1 MKVAITVWEDRISP
15 VLDSSHTLLIA
26 NIKNSKIM
34 SREYVAFNPEMP
46 SRLPRVLSDLDIE
59 VLICGAVSQLPADM
73 IESGGIKL
81 IPFITGNV
89 DEVLASFAKSATVV
103 PSYLMPGCGD
113 KHRKKHKKRKKQVSR
128 PVEANHVSKKRDTK
142 VKKGR
147 KSGRSS

>member
-26 NIKNSKIM
+26 DIKNSKIM
-34 SREYVAFNPEMP
+34 SREYVAFNPELP
-46 SRLPRVLSDLDIE
+46 SRLPKVLSDLDIE
-59 VLICGAVSQLPADM
+59 VLICGAVSQLPANM

-113 KHRKKHKKRKKQVSR
+113 KPRKKHKGRKKQGSLPFEINHMSR
-128 PVEANHVSKKRDTK
+128 DRNTK
-142 VKKGR
+142 VKKG
-147 KSGRSS
+147 KST